1 MTLPA
6 LEMRNHW
13 RVVKV
18 SLAGILTLLAAIPK
32 MLEYIVM
39 VSVSSGLHAGVMHE
53 VQDSE
58 SIAIQLVFQLDASYR
73 DD

>member
-1 MTLPA
+1 
-6 LEMRNHW
+6 
-13 RVVKV
+13 
-18 SLAGILTLLAAIPK
+18 
-32 MLEYIVM
+32 M